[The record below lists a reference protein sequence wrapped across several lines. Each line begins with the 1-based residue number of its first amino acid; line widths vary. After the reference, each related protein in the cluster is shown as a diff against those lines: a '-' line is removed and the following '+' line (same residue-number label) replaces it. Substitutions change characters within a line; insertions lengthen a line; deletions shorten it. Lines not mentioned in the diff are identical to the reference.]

1 MTKPRKLHQLIGTI
15 NHCFGGQ
22 VAAKSQYQGQ
32 PFYCLEIST
41 QSLFNPAK
49 KETLYAFPN
58 LPLSQNQPP
67 IKNMEPTKSELK
79 VRTKTELVKKKKPLT
94 ILPTNQLLQ
103 QVWDYI
109 LTRPNKKGE
118 SKKPAHECLFL
129 LVKKELNLPVNV
141 ELAPHTLRRCFATY
155 NAISGM
161 PLPVLQKVLGHSK
174 ISTTALYIKDSDL
187 IVLNPK
193 RSICLNTATNP
204 SECYSILRQ
213 FAT

>member
-1 MTKPRKLHQLIGTI
+1 
-15 NHCFGGQ
+15 
-22 VAAKSQYQGQ
+22 
-32 PFYCLEIST
+32 
-41 QSLFNPAK
+41 
-49 KETLYAFPN
+49 
-58 LPLSQNQPP
+58 
-67 IKNMEPTKSELK
+67 MEPTKSELK

-109 LTRPNKKGE
+109 LTRPNKKAISFDYQLE
-118 SKKPAHECLFL
+118 HQATDQ
-129 LVKKELNLPVNV
+129 VKKELNLPVNV

-187 IVLNPK
+187 SNLVKFRPV
-193 RSICLNTATNP
+193 
-204 SECYSILRQ
+204 
-213 FAT
+213 

>member
-1 MTKPRKLHQLIGTI
+1 
-15 NHCFGGQ
+15 
-22 VAAKSQYQGQ
+22 
-32 PFYCLEIST
+32 
-41 QSLFNPAK
+41 
-49 KETLYAFPN
+49 
-58 LPLSQNQPP
+58 
-67 IKNMEPTKSELK
+67 MEPTKSELK

-129 LVKKELNLPVNV
+129 LGWKVGLRISEAINFDLSLEHQATEYKNLYLLRGKRQKERWVFVSPEIIKELKKRNWQPNQTNRISFFDFLAKIKEEINLPANV

-155 NAISGM
+155 QAISGM

-187 IVLNPK
+187 SNLVKFRPV
-193 RSICLNTATNP
+193 
-204 SECYSILRQ
+204 
-213 FAT
+213 